1 MAEPIRQHQMLAR
14 GQGIM
19 DADDFGVEQLKHHM
33 GKANSDSG
41 KNNTLDEHER
51 AKKKPVR
58 WSKHHAA
65 AESGVDHGKMS
76 Y

>member
-1 MAEPIRQHQMLAR
+1 
-14 GQGIM
+14 
-19 DADDFGVEQLKHHM
+19 M
-33 GKANSDSG
+33 GKANGDSG

-51 AKKKPVR
+51 AKKKAVR